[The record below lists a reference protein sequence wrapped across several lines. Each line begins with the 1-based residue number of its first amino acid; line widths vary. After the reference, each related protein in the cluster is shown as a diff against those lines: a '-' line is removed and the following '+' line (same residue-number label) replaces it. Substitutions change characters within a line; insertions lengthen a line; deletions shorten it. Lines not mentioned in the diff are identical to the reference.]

1 MITFSRQGD
10 GAVSFAVKLV
20 PRASKSEIAGIEGDA
35 VKVRVKAPPVEGKAN
50 EALIRFLADVL
61 DVSRS
66 QVEIVSGHASRKKVV
81 RIRGVSTDRIEKAL
95 SI

>member
-1 MITFSRQGD
+1 MIPLSRQGD
-10 GAVSFAVKLV
+10 GAVCFAVKLV
-20 PRASKSEIAGIEGDA
+20 PRASKSEITGIEGDA
-35 VKVRVKAPPVEGKAN
+35 VKMRVKAPPVEGKAN

>member
-1 MITFSRQGD
+1 MIALSRQGD

-20 PRASKSEIAGIEGDA
+20 PRASKSGIAGIEGDA

-50 EALIRFLADVL
+50 EALVRFLADVL

-66 QVEIVSGHASRKKVV
+66 QVEIVSGHASRRKVV
-81 RIRGVSTDRIEKAL
+81 RIRGVSPDRIEKAL
-95 SI
+95 SV